1 MLALVCNEYYNNNHK
16 VSNGAY
22 RKKVNVMI
30 GFEEY
35 CEDFLDLHVGLLSG
49 KSLEE
54 AKQSYANFCKPAPT
68 IKEQKANAFN
78 AQKDNEVA
86 MLKFHNIDKAAF
98 ESATIETL
106 ESIRTSKEPVSYKDA
121 QRQLWHDYR
130 EDLKKSIDKAFKGQ
144 RKITRTKAE
153 QKSLDNAKK
162 QRAASTALGGNAL
175 TGSAKQKSW
184 GETLRKDFLSKA
196 TPEQAEFILAE
207 KTAQSAKFWIESRD
221 LSVSEILK
229 LAGM

>member
-1 MLALVCNEYYNNNHK
+1 
-16 VSNGAY
+16 
-22 RKKVNVMI
+22 MI

-35 CEDFLDLHVGLLSG
+35 CEDFLDLHAGLLSG

-68 IKEQKANAFN
+68 QKEQKANAFN
-78 AQKDNEVA
+78 AQKDNEAA
-86 MLKFHNIDKAAF
+86 MLKFHNIDKATFDA
-98 ESATIETL
+98 ATVEQLAT
-106 ESIRTSKEPVSYKDA
+106 IRTSKEPVSYKDA

-144 RKITRTKAE
+144 RKTTRKSN
-153 QKSLDNAKK
+153 KSLDNAKK
-162 QRAASTALGGNAL
+162 QRTASTALGGKAL

-196 TPEQAEFILAE
+196 TAEQAEFILTAQA
-207 KTAQSAKFWIESRD
+207 AQSAKFWIESRD
-221 LSVSEILK
+221 LSVTEILK

>member
-1 MLALVCNEYYNNNHK
+1 MLALVFIEYYNNNHK

-22 RKKVNVMI
+22 RQKVNIMI
-30 GFEEY
+30 SFEEY

-54 AKQSYANFCKPAPT
+54 AKQSYADFCKPAPT

-78 AQKDNEVA
+78 AQKDNESA
-86 MLKFHNIDKAAF
+86 MLKFHNIDKATF
-98 ESATIETL
+98 DSVTIEML
-106 ESIRTSKEPVSYKDA
+106 DSIRTSKDPVSYKDA

-162 QRAASTALGGNAL
+162 QRAASTALGGKAL

-196 TPEQAEFILAE
+196 TPEQAEFILAA

-229 LAGM
+229 LAGV